1 MWGRWHF
8 NARAIVTA
16 MAMRGKPEAGRLFS
30 RREKL
35 PNGGASVFWVPMA
48 PAWEPLSLGD
58 FPILRLGFNVLCSR
72 VETTSGLF
80 PTWKI
85 EKVFS
90 TVCVCVCVFRGASEN
105 PPWLMWRLMACRL
118 AGPFGPILVYFWN
131 TWLFMAYFMA
141 LELLRLTSPADGET
155 RGRLNSPW
163 VSTLTHE

>member
-1 MWGRWHF
+1 MKRKGAEEGGSHLGLRGSPILRLRKGKCKDNRSEGGKGAECGGRWHF

-35 PNGGASVFWVPMA
+35 PNGGASVFWMPMA

-85 EKVFS
+85 EKVS
-90 TVCVCVCVFRGASEN
+90 PTVCVFVF
-105 PPWLMWRLMACRL
+105 
-118 AGPFGPILVYFWN
+118 
-131 TWLFMAYFMA
+131 
-141 LELLRLTSPADGET
+141 LEEPLKIPRD
-155 RGRLNSPW
+155 
-163 VSTLTHE
+163 